1 VADKPA
7 NGVGLIKIDQ
17 ESFEVM
23 KKSWFSFELEELKA
37 LRIKLVKKISIL
49 EELGIKR
56 SMTIESMKGKGKGM
70 MKNGLID

>member
-1 VADKPA
+1 MADKPA

>member
-1 VADKPA
+1 MADKPA

-17 ESFEVM
+17 ESFEAM
-23 KKSWFSFELEELKA
+23 KKSGFSFELEKLKA